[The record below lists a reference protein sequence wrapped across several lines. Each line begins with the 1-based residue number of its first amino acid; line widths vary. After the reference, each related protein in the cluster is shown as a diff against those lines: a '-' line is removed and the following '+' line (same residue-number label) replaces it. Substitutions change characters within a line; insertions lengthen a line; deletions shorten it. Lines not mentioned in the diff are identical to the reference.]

1 MRNTNT
7 ISLKAFL
14 VAAAFAVPFAAD
26 ARGSRND
33 LNSINNDIGAT
44 LEQMRTDFDNQADN
58 QTGTAPKGRYKAN
71 FTKQLNQLDSLL
83 SQAKRGGGGGR
94 VRGGRRSASA
104 NDLTIVP
111 LVTNIIANLQRLG
124 ELDGLDQATRD
135 DVKEYLE
142 NIDAGRDQ
150 RLQRQIDAAVAVL

>member
-1 MRNTNT
+1 MRNTTT

-14 VAAAFAVPFAAD
+14 VAAAFAAPFAAD

-44 LEQMRTDFDNQADN
+44 VDQMRTDFDNQADN
-58 QTGTAPKGRYKAN
+58 HTGTAPKGRYKAN
-71 FTKQLNQLDSLL
+71 FAKQLNQLDNLL
-83 SQAKRGGGGGR
+83 NQAKLGGGR

-124 ELDGLDQATRD
+124 ELDSLDQDTRD

-150 RLQRQIDAAVAVL
+150 RLSRQIDAAVAVL